1 MLGAQNQ
8 VICWWFSICRAIVV
22 YGPVKVVKI
31 QLKYFSAVLMKNSKN
46 CTLNIVGMFW
56 VQT

>member
-8 VICWWFSICRAIVV
+8 VIYGWFSICCAIMV

-31 QLKYFSAVLMKNSKN
+31 QLKYYSAVLMGNGKN
-46 CTLNIVGMFW
+46 CTSNIVGMFW